1 MHERKEPPAQ
11 WSQRKTRYDPP
22 SLEEA
27 IIAAQGLT
35 DQIEVQTQ
43 IAAQLICLP
52 VEDVRPAVLKAATQ
66 TRAYLPRA
74 PVRHVAKRPVVVE
87 RRSSRP
93 TLR

>member
-1 MHERKEPPAQ
+1 MVAAEDA
-11 WSQRKTRYDPP
+11 YDSP

-35 DQIEVQTQ
+35 DQVEVQTQ
-43 IAAQLICLP
+43 IAAQLIGLP

-66 TRAYLPRA
+66 SRADLPRA